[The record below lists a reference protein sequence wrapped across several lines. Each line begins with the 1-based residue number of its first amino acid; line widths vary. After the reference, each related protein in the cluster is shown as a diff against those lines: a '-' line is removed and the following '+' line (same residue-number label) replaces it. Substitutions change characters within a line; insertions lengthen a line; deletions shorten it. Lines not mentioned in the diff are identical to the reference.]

1 MTPAQKLYEDLRTE
15 ILERKLLPGML
26 LPSENELCEK
36 YSISRPTVRR
46 VQEKLCAQNLIE
58 KRPGV
63 GTFVKDMDG
72 GSSAAEMPEFR
83 IGVDFLM
90 EMGAHYYGRLMQ
102 GVHRSLYGKN
112 CMFCSL
118 YGEYLAPANIPPQLD
133 ALLLMKAGDHDR
145 EDFKRAVSCG
155 KPALLINRLP
165 VEPELAYLSVD
176 HRKESELAVTYLLR
190 SGCRDIVL
198 AGNREDERT
207 VALRSRGWEDAYRN
221 AGLEVPYHLTVNAE
235 DLLSCQEKVKE
246 FIRTRSFSAVFFTNM
261 AMMRAFYQAFL
272 QCRSERMDTLSL
284 MCFDDLDHISEFN
297 DLVCSFVRMPLERM
311 GEMAIEYLRKK
322 KADPYLPVLRRL
334 MPCSMVIRH
343 RPEG

>member
-1 MTPAQKLYEDLRTE
+1 MTPAQKLYEE
-15 ILERKLLPGML
+15 LENGDSGAETLPGML

-58 KRPGV
+58 KRSGI

-155 KPALLINRLP
+155 KPGAP
-165 VEPELAYLSVD
+165 DQPS
-176 HRKESELAVTYLLR
+176 
-190 SGCRDIVL
+190 
-198 AGNREDERT
+198 AGGT
-207 VALRSRGWEDAYRN
+207 GACL
-221 AGLEVPYHLTVNAE
+221 
-235 DLLSCQEKVKE
+235 
-246 FIRTRSFSAVFFTNM
+246 
-261 AMMRAFYQAFL
+261 
-272 QCRSERMDTLSL
+272 
-284 MCFDDLDHISEFN
+284 
-297 DLVCSFVRMPLERM
+297 FV
-311 GEMAIEYLRKK
+311 GG
-322 KADPYLPVLRRL
+322 
-334 MPCSMVIRH
+334 S
-343 RPEG
+343 PEGV